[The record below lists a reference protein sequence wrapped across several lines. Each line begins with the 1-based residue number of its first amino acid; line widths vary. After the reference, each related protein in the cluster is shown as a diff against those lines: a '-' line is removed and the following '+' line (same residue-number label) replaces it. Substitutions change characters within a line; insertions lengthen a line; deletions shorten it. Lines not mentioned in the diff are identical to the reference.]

1 MSLDS
6 DKLLTKN
13 FNSLLELLRQIPAG
27 MPMKLNVSSYW
38 KTNLFETTSGNFA
51 TSLLKFHME
60 EIGIDRIMFSIDYP
74 YVEIPEGAQWI
85 DETLPRVLSTED
97 LLKLKRETAI
107 QVLGLN
113 K

>member
-1 MSLDS
+1 
-6 DKLLTKN
+6 
-13 FNSLLELLRQIPAG
+13 
-27 MPMKLNVSSYW
+27 
-38 KTNLFETTSGNFA
+38 
-51 TSLLKFHME
+51 ME